1 MLNFFIKRKLSRQL
15 SDCPHREA
23 VQDLLDGRALETP
36 KIQSGR
42 IDFIFAFARAD
53 TPEQLAERVGLVAN
67 AGIEHEAVVHDLIG
81 PLVVMAFGTLGPARP
96 SGSRQQLVSHLVQ
109 QFGAD
114 IKIVHGAADG
124 HFGTFGSRTRL
135 SYTFTFPSFDLA
147 LMTLGQLEFGQT
159 EELHT

>member
-81 PLVVMAFGTLGPARP
+81 PLVVMAFGTLRATQF
-96 SGSRQQLVSHLVQ
+96 SSSRQQLVTHL
-109 QFGAD
+109 
-114 IKIVHGAADG
+114 
-124 HFGTFGSRTRL
+124 
-135 SYTFTFPSFDLA
+135 
-147 LMTLGQLEFGQT
+147 
-159 EELHT
+159 